1 MCGHEAKELANDGA
15 IFVDRET
22 PLNTSGLLGS
32 RRCAAK
38 SVRPEELFSTASKV
52 YRYREQAR
60 FFWQKRQFHA
70 VSGCSVSSWRRYF
83 LHPEESPKQ
92 TPKRL
97 NPDEPKSSCTS
108 AENSLRRYANN
119 RTCMAASEIAL
130 QLIAGEM
137 CIFSLKYIK
146 RTWGAGALAFFP
158 QCIRRLSSG
167 RSNHGS
173 AMHQPPEPIASHHH
187 QRFILPGV

>member
-52 YRYREQAR
+52 YGYREQAR

-92 TPKRL
+92 
-97 NPDEPKSSCTS
+97 
-108 AENSLRRYANN
+108 
-119 RTCMAASEIAL
+119 RTEVFMHLSREFASKVRQQSNL
-130 QLIAGEM
+130 H
-137 CIFSLKYIK
+137 
-146 RTWGAGALAFFP
+146 
-158 QCIRRLSSG
+158 G
-167 RSNHGS
+167 R
-173 AMHQPPEPIASHHH
+173 
-187 QRFILPGV
+187 F